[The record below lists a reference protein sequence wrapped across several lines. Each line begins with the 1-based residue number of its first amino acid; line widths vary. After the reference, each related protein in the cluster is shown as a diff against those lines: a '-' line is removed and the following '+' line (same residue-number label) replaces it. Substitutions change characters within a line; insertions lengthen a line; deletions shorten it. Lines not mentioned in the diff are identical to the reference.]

1 MRLKFQLFL
10 MKGNTMKNINPTHTQ
25 AWKFLEAHKAE
36 LSNTT
41 IQDLFKQEKN
51 RFDDYSLTFNNQIL
65 VDFSKNNINQ
75 TTLSHL
81 RQLAQECA
89 LDSAKETMFTGEKI
103 NHTENRAVL
112 HTALRNRTN
121 TPVLVDGKD
130 VMPEVN
136 AVLAKMKD
144 FCQRIISGEWKG
156 YTGKAIS
163 DVVNIGIGGS
173 DLGPYMVTEALRPY
187 KNHLNMHFVSNV
199 DGTHIAETLKK
210 VNPQTTL
217 FLVAS
222 KTFTTQETMTNA
234 QSARDWL
241 LKAAKNESAVAKHFA
256 ALSTNAKDVEKFG
269 IDTNNMFEFWD
280 WVGGRY
286 SLWSAIGL
294 SIALSIG
301 FENFEELL
309 NGAHE
314 MDKHFRSAPIEQ
326 NIPTTLAL
334 VGLWNTNFLG
344 AQTEAILPY
353 DQYLHRFAA
362 YFQQGNMESNG
373 KYVDRD
379 GNVIN
384 NYQTGPII
392 WGEPG
397 TNGQHAFYQ
406 LIHQGTTLIPCDFI
420 APAQSHNPLADHH
433 NKLLSN
439 FFAQTEAL
447 AFGKTKEEVEAEF
460 VKAGKSLDD
469 VKNIVP
475 FKVFTGNKPT
485 NSILVQKITPFTLGA
500 LIAMYEHKIFVQG
513 VIFNIF
519 SFDQWGVELGK
530 QLANRILPELTDS
543 EKVASHDSSTN
554 GLINQ
559 FKAWR

>member
-1 MRLKFQLFL
+1 
-10 MKGNTMKNINPTHTQ
+10 MKNINPTNTQ
-25 AWKFLEAHKAE
+25 AWKALEAHQSQLA
-36 LSNTT
+36 NTT
-41 IQDLFKQEKN
+41 IADLFKQEQN
-51 RFDDYSLTFNNQIL
+51 RFNDYSLNFENQIL
-65 VDFSKNNINQ
+65 VDFSKNKINQ
-75 TTLSHL
+75 ETLKLL
-81 RQLAQECA
+81 RQLAKESA
-89 LDSAKETMFTGEKI
+89 LDGAINAMFTGEKI
-103 NHTENRAVL
+103 NRTENRAVL
-112 HTALRNRTN
+112 HTALRNRSN
-121 TPVLVDGKD
+121 TPVYVDGKD

-136 AVLAKMKD
+136 AVLAKMSA
-144 FCQRIISGEWKG
+144 FCDRVISGEWKG
-156 YTGKAIS
+156 YTEKAIT

-210 VNPQTTL
+210 VNPETTL

-234 QSARDWL
+234 NSARDWL
-241 LKAAKNESAVAKHFA
+241 LAAAKDNSAVAKHFA
-256 ALSTNAKDVEKFG
+256 ALSTNGKAVAEFG

-301 FENFEELL
+301 FDNFEALL
-309 NGAHE
+309 SGAHE
-314 MDKHFRSAPIEQ
+314 MDKHFRTAPLEK
-326 NIPTTLAL
+326 NIPATLAL

-373 KYVDRD
+373 KYVDRNGD
-379 GNVIN
+379 VIRD
-384 NYQTGPII
+384 YQTGPII

-406 LIHQGTTLIPCDFI
+406 LIHQGTMLIPCDFI
-420 APAQSHNPLADHH
+420 APAQSHNPLGDHH
-433 NKLLSN
+433 SKLLSN

-460 VKAGKSLDD
+460 VKAGKSLDE
-469 VKNIVP
+469 VKDIVP

-485 NSILVQKITPFTLGA
+485 NSILVQKITPFVLGA
-500 LIAMYEHKIFVQG
+500 LIAMYEHKIFAQG

-530 QLANRILPELTDS
+530 QLANRILPELADK
-543 EKVASHDSSTN
+543 EKVSSHDSSTN

>member
-1 MRLKFQLFL
+1 
-10 MKGNTMKNINPTHTQ
+10 MKNINPTHTH
-25 AWKFLEAHKAE
+25 AWKSLETHKAE
-36 LSNTT
+36 LSNIT

-81 RQLAQECA
+81 RQLAQECS
-89 LDSAKETMFTGEKI
+89 LDSAKEAMFTGEKI
-103 NHTENRAVL
+103 NRTENRAVL
-112 HTALRNRTN
+112 HTALRNRAN

-156 YTGKAIS
+156 YTGKPIT

-210 VNPQTTL
+210 VNPETTL

-241 LKAAKNESAVAKHFA
+241 LKAAKDESAVAKHFA

-314 MDKHFRSAPIEQ
+314 MDKHFRSTPIEK

-384 NYQTGPII
+384 HYQTGPII